1 MMISRKLIAALFV
14 LALTEAANADQP
26 SQSNLQIWAETDS
39 LLVLHK
45 HRASASHVAE
55 SFVRVIEKQSGYVL
69 SEFDTTPFTE
79 IVPIADGKYF
89 AGLSYFQASSYPHGY
104 NFAVFAPDGRFLIKA
119 FVLHGT
125 DYCEKVSQSVSQYV
139 YWFDRYNPHV
149 EAKLNG
155 SEIIEVLVGDGRF
168 EKPCKFVPGDF
179 SKKISFD

>member
-1 MMISRKLIAALFV
+1 MALLILALIAN
-14 LALTEAANADQP
+14 ANADQP
-26 SQSNLQIWAETDS
+26 SRSDRKIWAETDS

-45 HRASASHVAE
+45 HRALASQVAE
-55 SFVRVIEKQSGYVL
+55 SFVRVIEKESGYVV
-69 SEFDTTPFTE
+69 SEFETTPFTA

-125 DYCEKVSQSVSQYV
+125 DYCQKVSQSVSQYV
-139 YWFDRYNPHV
+139 YWFNEDDPHV

-155 SEIIEVLVGDGRF
+155 SEIVEVLVGDGRF
-168 EKPCKFVPGDF
+168 EKPCKFVTGDY
-179 SKKISFD
+179 SEKVRIQ